1 MIGGVDHMIEAKY
14 EPESGSDF
22 MIKLATE
29 TTGFGSREAG
39 RQIWMKCLNLLGA
52 GKAQPHILDGSGVPV
67 ISSSF
72 ADEAVGNLFVEMG
85 SLSFSSRVKNVG
97 LEPLIRGLIEKAVLH
112 RASEASEGF
121 TSGSAALDNLP
132 PASNEQKV
140 E

>member
-1 MIGGVDHMIEAKY
+1 
-14 EPESGSDF
+14 
-22 MIKLATE
+22 
-29 TTGFGSREAG
+29 
-39 RQIWMKCLNLLGA
+39 
-52 GKAQPHILDGSGVPV
+52 VPV

-132 PASNEQKV
+132 SASDEQKV